1 MPTGTPTVTPV
12 ITPGNELRFFTL
24 APCRVVDTRG
34 PSGPFG
40 GPALAAGSPRT
51 FDIGGQCG
59 IPPDAKAVA
68 LNLTVTG
75 AAVPGHLTIYP
86 GGEPLPLASTINY
99 GAGQTRANNAVLRL
113 GAGGTATATCS
124 QAEGSVNLIIDTT
137 GYFQ

>member
-1 MPTGTPTVTPV
+1 M
-12 ITPGNELRFFTL
+12 
-24 APCRVVDTRG
+24 
-34 PSGPFG
+34 
-40 GPALAAGSPRT
+40 
-51 FDIGGQCG
+51 
-59 IPPDAKAVA
+59 A

-75 AAVPGHLTIYP
+75 APVPGHLTIYP
-86 GGEPLPLASTINY
+86 GEPQPLASTINY